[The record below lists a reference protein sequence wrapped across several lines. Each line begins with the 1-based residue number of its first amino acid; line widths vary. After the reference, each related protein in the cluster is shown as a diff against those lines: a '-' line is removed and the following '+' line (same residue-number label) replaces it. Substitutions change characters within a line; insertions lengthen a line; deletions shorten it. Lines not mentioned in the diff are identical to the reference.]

1 MEIYKYDHTTKEW
14 DEILNSKLKSKERE
28 AAFDNYIKTK
38 GQKVSLQDYFKDG
51 DRNNL
56 SWRCEKSYSY
66 KCFGEAENCF
76 ERLAKEEID
85 WDEGLCYCS
94 TRDRSPEDLIESRTD
109 WDDMKSYADG
119 LYYFIGSLKREIA
132 EGKIVLAQNYH
143 L

>member
-14 DEILNSKLKSKERE
+14 DEIRNSKLKSKERE

-38 GQKVSLQDYFKDG
+38 GRKVSLQEYFNDS
-51 DRNNL
+51 DRNDF

-85 WDEGLCYCS
+85 WDEGLCYC
-94 TRDRSPEDLIESRTD
+94 TTKDRSPEDLIESRTD
-109 WDDMKSYADG
+109 WDEMKSYADG
-119 LYYFIGSLKREIA
+119 LYYFIESLKREIA
-132 EGKIVLAQNYH
+132 EGKIVLAQN
-143 L
+143 LND